1 MLACNFCEKKFATK
15 CNLTRH
21 SKEVHDN
28 MKRTAAGKK
37 SIKTAPKEAAAESS
51 KKTVSI
57 SEKVAMEMFFNIA
70 RENVSSPD
78 QLFNAAMNTTAKV
91 SGANISNKAFVNCV
105 LEEIELK
112 IGEKTGKQKDAKE
125 VYHLFEKSRREQG
138 RPPFTAEEKEIVDSI
153 KDNINESATY
163 WENFHQFLLAQLYV
177 LEVKLSQ
184 FNYEQ
189 TAFERMKTFWN
200 EKLQQ
205 LNADEE
211 AQLLKKA
218 RKQSEL
224 ELLKQEVEALQN
236 AVEELEETNESQF
249 CEDFSLDF

>member
-28 MKRTAAGKK
+28 MKRTAAGGKK
-37 SIKTAPKEAAAESS
+37 STMAAPKEVAESS

-78 QLFNAAMNTTAKV
+78 QFFNAAMNTTAKV
-91 SGANISNKAFVNCV
+91 SGANISKAFVNCA

-112 IGEKTGKQKDAKE
+112 IGEKAGKQKDAKE
-125 VYHLFEKSRREQG
+125 VYRLFEKSRREQG
-138 RPPFTAEEKEIVDSI
+138 RPPFTAEEKEILESI

-163 WENFHQFLLAQLYV
+163 WENFHQFILAQLYM

-211 AQLLKKA
+211 AQILKKA

-224 ELLKQEVEALQN
+224 ELLKQEVEALQY
-236 AVEELEETNESQF
+236 AVEELEDTNESQF